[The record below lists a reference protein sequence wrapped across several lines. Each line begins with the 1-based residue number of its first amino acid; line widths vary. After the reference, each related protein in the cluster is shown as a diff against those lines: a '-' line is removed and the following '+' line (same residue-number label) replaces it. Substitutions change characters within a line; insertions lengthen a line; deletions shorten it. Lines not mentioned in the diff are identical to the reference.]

1 MAKKSDR
8 EIAVEVISGKWGND
22 NERVVRLVNAG
33 YNPTVI
39 QGIVNQIARDMV
51 EYEQA
56 EKHYGKEILEVNVD
70 LNKYGALILNFTG
83 E

>member
-8 EIAVEVISGKWGND
+8 EIAVEVIAGKWGND
-22 NERVVRLVNAG
+22 NDRVVRLVNAG

-39 QGIVNQIARDMV
+39 QGIVNQIARDIV

-70 LNKYGALILNFTG
+70 LSKYGALILNFTG

>member
-22 NERVVRLVNAG
+22 NERIVNLVNAG

-51 EYEQA
+51 EYEKA

-70 LNKYGALILNFTG
+70 LSKYGALILNFTG
-83 E
+83 D

>member
-8 EIAVEVISGKWGND
+8 EIAVEVIAGKWGND

>member
-22 NERVVRLVNAG
+22 NERIVRLVNAG
-33 YNPTVI
+33 YNPTTI
-39 QGIVNQIARDMV
+39 QGIVNQSAQDMV
-51 EYEQA
+51 KYEQA
-56 EKHYGKEILEVNVD
+56 EKHYGKEILEIDVD
-70 LNKYGALILNFTG
+70 LSRYGALVLNFTG

>member
-8 EIAVEVISGKWGND
+8 EIAVEVICGKWGND
-22 NERVVRLVNAG
+22 NERIVRLVNAG

-70 LNKYGALILNFTG
+70 LSKYGALVLNFTG

>member
-1 MAKKSDR
+1 MVKKSDR
-8 EIAVEVISGKWGND
+8 EIAVEVIAGKWGND
-22 NERVVRLVNAG
+22 NERIVRLVNAG

-70 LNKYGALILNFTG
+70 LSKYGALILNFTG

>member
-1 MAKKSDR
+1 MAKKTDR
-8 EIAVEVISGKWGND
+8 EIALEVIAGKWGND
-22 NERVVRLVNAG
+22 NERIVRLVNAG

-56 EKHYGKEILEVNVD
+56 EKHYGKEILEIDVD
-70 LNKYGALILNFTG
+70 LSRYGALVLNFTG
-83 E
+83 A

>member
-1 MAKKSDR
+1 MAKKSER
-8 EIAVEVISGKWGND
+8 EIAVEVICGKWGNG
-22 NERVVRLVNAG
+22 NERIVNLVNAG

-51 EYEQA
+51 EYQQA
-56 EKHYGKEILEVNVD
+56 EKHYGKEILEINVD

>member
-22 NERVVRLVNAG
+22 NERIVRLVNAG

-51 EYEQA
+51 KYEQA

-70 LNKYGALILNFTG
+70 LTKYGALILNFTG